1 MVMKNIVIGITGA
14 SGSIYAIDLLQKLR
28 AIANV
33 RTHVILSPWAR
44 QNIEIETDYQIKD
57 IQNLADE
64 MHQFKNLGASI
75 ASGSFKTDGMVIVP
89 ASMKTVAAISMGYS
103 DNLITRAADVTIKEQ
118 RKLVLV
124 PRETPLSV
132 IHLEN
137 LTRLAKLGVQIIPP
151 VPAFYNNPQ
160 TIQDI
165 VEQQTMKILDAFG
178 IQNEVGTR
186 WEGMQH
192 E

>member
-1 MVMKNIVIGITGA
+1 MKNIVIGITGA
-14 SGSIYAIDLLQKLR
+14 SGSVYAIDLLQKLR
-28 AIANV
+28 AITNV

-64 MHQFKNLGASI
+64 MHQFKNLGANI

-137 LTRLAKLGVQIIPP
+137 LTRLARLGVQIIPP

-186 WEGMQH
+186 WEGI
-192 E
+192 